1 MIDEATEFAGLMQR
15 VERGEQQAAWE
26 LLEAYGSHLQ
36 RYVRRS
42 LSREMRTRFDSI
54 DFVQVVWASFFREP
68 EKLRRITSPAE
79 LMAYL
84 ATLAR
89 NKVVTEVRREVHT
102 QKRDM
107 RREIRLDAVHDKD
120 QRELA
125 SRDPTPSAVAM
136 FRERWDRLVDGQPPH
151 VRRIVELRFA
161 GATYTE
167 IAAQLHIHERTAR
180 KAIERLVDDEPAEL
194 ENVPLDG
201 GPGIVADR
209 PAGVAAMRRLDDPAS
224 PR

>member
-1 MIDEATEFAGLMQR
+1 MYDEAKEFESLMQR

-42 LSREMRTRFDSI
+42 LSREMRTRFDSV

-68 EKLRRITSPAE
+68 EKLRRISSPAE

-120 QRELA
+120 QHDLA

-136 FRERWDRLVDGQPPH
+136 FRERWNRLVDGQPPH

-167 IAAQLHIHERTAR
+167 IAEELHIHERTAR
-180 KAIERLVDDEPAEL
+180 KAIERLVDDEGEL
-194 ENVPLDG
+194 ANVPLDG
-201 GPGIVADR
+201 GPGIGPGMGPHQAT
-209 PAGVAAMRRLDDPAS
+209 G
-224 PR
+224 

>member
-1 MIDEATEFAGLMQR
+1 MLDESTQFAGLMER
-15 VERGEQQAAWE
+15 VGRGDQQAAWE

-68 EKLRRITSPAE
+68 SKLRRIHSPAE

-84 ATLAR
+84 AALAR
-89 NKVVTEVRREVHT
+89 NKVVTEVRREVLS

-120 QRELA
+120 QHDLA

-136 FRERWDRLVDGQPPH
+136 FRERWDRLVEGQPTH

-167 IAAQLHIHERTAR
+167 IAEQLHIHERTAR
-180 KAIERLVDDEPAEL
+180 KAIARLVDEDESEAGEGPL
-194 ENVPLDG
+194 EDGPLDGSPLDG
-201 GPGIVADR
+201 GPGIGSIR
-209 PAGVAAMRRLDDPAS
+209 HRS
-224 PR
+224 

>member
-26 LLEAYGSHLQ
+26 LLESYGSHLQ

-42 LSREMRTRFDSI
+42 LSREMRTRFDSV

-68 EKLRRITSPAE
+68 EKLRRIHSPAE

-89 NKVVTEVRREVHT
+89 NKVVTEVRREVQS
-102 QKRDM
+102 QKRDL
-107 RREIRLDAVHDKD
+107 RREIRLDSVHDKGQGD
-120 QRELA
+120 LA

-136 FRERWDRLVDGQPPH
+136 FRERWNRLVDGQPAQ

-167 IAAQLHIHERTAR
+167 IAEQLHIHERTAR
-180 KAIERLVDDEPAEL
+180 KAIERLVEDEDE
-194 ENVPLDG
+194 VDQGPLDG
-201 GPGIVADR
+201 GPGIGR
-209 PAGVAAMRRLDDPAS
+209 PARGG
-224 PR
+224 

>member
-1 MIDEATEFAGLMQR
+1 MYDEAKEFAGLMQR
-15 VERGEQQAAWE
+15 VERGDQQAAWE

-42 LSREMRTRFDSI
+42 LSREMRTRFDSV

-68 EKLRRITSPAE
+68 EKMRRITSPAE

-89 NKVVTEVRREVHT
+89 NKVVTEVRKEVHT
-102 QKRDM
+102 QKRDL

-167 IAAQLHIHERTAR
+167 IAEQLHIHERTAR
-180 KAIERLVDDEPAEL
+180 KAIERLVDDEPDEL
-194 ENVPLDG
+194 QNVPLDG
-201 GPGIVADR
+201 GPGIG
-209 PAGVAAMRRLDDPAS
+209 PLRRTDDAE
-224 PR
+224 

>member
-1 MIDEATEFAGLMQR
+1 MQDEATEFADLMQR
-15 VERGEQQAAWE
+15 VERGDQQAAWE

-42 LSREMRTRFDSI
+42 LSRELRARFDSI

-68 EKLRRITSPAE
+68 EKMRRITTPAE

-84 ATLAR
+84 AALAR

-102 QKRDM
+102 QKRDL
-107 RREIRLDAVHDKD
+107 RREIRLDAVHDT
-120 QRELA
+120 QQHELA

-136 FRERWDRLVDGQPPH
+136 FRERWNRLVEGQAPH

-167 IAAQLHIHERTAR
+167 IAQELQIHERTAR
-180 KAIERLVDDEPAEL
+180 KAIERLVDDEHDQL
-194 ENVPLDG
+194 HNVPLDG
-201 GPGIVADR
+201 GPGIAPV
-209 PAGVAAMRRLDDPAS
+209 RRLDEAE
-224 PR
+224 